1 MSEAEKIR
9 VLVAD
14 DEELM
19 CDLICDMLGPDK
31 YDVTMVNDGQVAV
44 DTYKENEFDVFI
56 TDIIMPEKE
65 GLATIREVRMHDP
78 DAKIIAISGGGLI
91 NLYDLLKAASLMGA
105 QKILPKPFT
114 AEELEFAIAELLK
127 V

>member
-1 MSEAEKIR
+1 
-9 VLVAD
+9 
-14 DEELM
+14 
-19 CDLICDMLGPDK
+19 
-31 YDVTMVNDGQVAV
+31 VNDGAVAV
-44 DTYKENEFDVFI
+44 KTYKEGEFDLFI

-78 DAKIIAISGGGLI
+78 AARIIAISGGGLI

-114 AEELEFAIAELLK
+114 AEELEFAIVELMK
-127 V
+127 N

>member
-1 MSEAEKIR
+1 MSEESKIR

-19 CDLICDMLGPDK
+19 CDLICDMLGPEK
-31 YDVTMVNDGQVAV
+31 YDVTVVNDGAVAV
-44 DTYKENEFDVFI
+44 KTYKEGEFDLFI

-78 DAKIIAISGGGLI
+78 SARIIAISGGGLI

-114 AEELEFAIAELLK
+114 AEELEFAIVELMK
-127 V
+127 N

>member
-31 YDVTMVNDGQVAV
+31 YEVTMVNDGQVAV
-44 DTYKENEFDVFI
+44 DTYKEGEFDVFI

-127 V
+127 E

>member
-1 MSEAEKIR
+1 MSEDIKIR

-19 CDLICDMLGPDK
+19 CDLICDMLGPEK
-31 YDVTMVNDGQVAV
+31 YAVTVVNDGAIAV
-44 DTYKENEFDVFI
+44 ETYKENEFDLFI

-114 AEELEFAIAELLK
+114 AEELEFAIVELLK
-127 V
+127 D